1 MEMDV
6 EMKTPKIKNGARIS
20 IGVGVSSIHFI
31 VDHHFNWFQKL
42 MINGALVLR

>member
-31 VDHHFNWFQKL
+31 VDHHFNWFPETDDK
-42 MINGALVLR
+42 MVLWF